1 MSCSVIFA
9 CGFKYSELWL
19 QTHLELFNFCVSEHT
34 KVGTLVSFNWIV
46 VFQFFMGSCGQW
58 FLQNMAHAT
67 IYAACGK
74 VLFIASFLRY
84 LAGIREFSVIVSW
97 KKENEA

>member
-19 QTHLELFNFCVSEHT
+19 QTHLELFNFCISEHT

-46 VFQFFMGSCGQW
+46 VFSFLWVLVGSGSCRIWLMPQYM
-58 FLQNMAHAT
+58 LRV
-67 IYAACGK
+67 GK
-74 VLFIASFLRY
+74 FYSSRVSFD
-84 LAGIREFSVIVSW
+84 I
-97 KKENEA
+97 